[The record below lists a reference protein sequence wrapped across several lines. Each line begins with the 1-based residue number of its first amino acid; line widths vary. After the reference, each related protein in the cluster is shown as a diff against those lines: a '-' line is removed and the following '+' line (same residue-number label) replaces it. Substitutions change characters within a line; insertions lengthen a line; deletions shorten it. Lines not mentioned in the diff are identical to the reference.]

1 MFVLLGKESIKNYDY
16 FSLVSHSDINANER
30 LKEKLDF
37 LGISQIRKETVS
49 HLKEI
54 FLQNSDHILSSF
66 YSKLHSNQHM
76 HEIIEA
82 HTTDERLKK
91 SFYLY
96 MESLFDDDLDINY
109 VFRRRSIAE
118 VHARIGLT
126 PDWMLSAYTIL
137 NQLFVPLITSTLH
150 KKPKQ
155 MLDAILAYES
165 IITLDQQIVVET
177 YMELQSNTFI
187 SGLSDIITFNAEIDE
202 LKQLIE
208 FQERQKEDSFFV
220 TTSVQELNASVEE
233 VSGSI
238 STVSEST
245 TARLHELNE
254 DIDTLQEISVF
265 LKKVD
270 SQQIAVQSN
279 VHKLAEYVKNLEQVM
294 EVIRNIAEQTNLLA
308 LNASIE
314 AARAGE
320 HGKGFSIVAEEVRK
334 LADHTKGS
342 LQSVNEDMKQLMAIT
357 SNISNVTQDSSQKLH
372 DGVEDIEKIA
382 TRLGEL
388 NSSLQKVGSQFQE
401 IAQVTEEQ
409 AIATDSIAHKNH
421 DIAESTELGEA
432 IARRTG
438 EAVYKLSKMIDQ
450 FRVTTISK
458 NMRMSQ
464 EDLLQLAI
472 TDHLLWRW
480 KVYNLIL
487 GFEQMNEHEVASH
500 LDCRL
505 GKWYYG
511 IANKLFGNE
520 QAYKEVEQPHIR
532 IHQLAKEAVKAVN
545 QGDKEKA
552 EQILLEIHQV
562 SKVVVEKLTI
572 LKNIII
578 QQKEKYKNSVHA
590 RK

>member
-1 MFVLLGKESIKNYDY
+1 MLKREDIKNYNY
-16 FSLVSHSDINANER
+16 FSLVSHSDIDANER

-49 HLKEI
+49 QLKEI
-54 FLQNSDHILSSF
+54 FLKNSTSILSSF
-66 YSKLHSNQHM
+66 YERLHSNPYM
-76 HEIIEA
+76 HELIKS
-82 HTTDERLKK
+82 HTTDEKLKK
-91 SFYLY
+91 NFHLY
-96 MESLFDDDLDINY
+96 MVSLFDDDLDINY
-109 VFRRRSIAE
+109 VFRRRAIAE

-126 PDWMLSAYTIL
+126 PDWMLSAYTLL
-137 NQLFVPLITSTLH
+137 NQLFTPIITRTLY

-165 IITLDQQIVVET
+165 IITLDQQIVTET

-187 SGLSDIITFNAEIDE
+187 SGLSEIISYNAEIDE

-208 FQERQKEDSFFV
+208 FQERQKEDSHSV
-220 TTSVQELNASVEE
+220 MESVQELNASVEE
-233 VSGSI
+233 VSAS
-238 STVSEST
+238 VSVVSQSSNE
-245 TARLHELNE
+245 RLHELDE
-254 DIDTLQEISVF
+254 DIQTL
-265 LKKVD
+265 
-270 SQQIAVQSN
+270 QQIADFLKEVDVQQDSVYTDVN
-279 VHKLAEYVKNLEQVM
+279 QLAGRVKNMEQVI

-342 LQSVNEDMKQLMAIT
+342 LHSINEDMKQLIT
-357 SNISNVTQDSSQKLH
+357 LTSSITNMTQDASQKLH
-372 DGVEDIEKIA
+372 DGVQYTEKVVV
-382 TRLGEL
+382 RLSEL
-388 NSSLQKVGSQFQE
+388 NNMLQEVGTQFTD

-409 AIATDSIAHKNH
+409 AVATDGIAHKNR
-421 DIAESTELGEA
+421 DIAEATELGEA
-432 IARRTG
+432 VAKRTG
-438 EAVYKLSKMIDQ
+438 QAVYTLSKMIDQ

-480 KVYNLIL
+480 KIYNLIL
-487 GFEQMNEHEVASH
+487 GFEKMNESDVTSH
-500 LDCRL
+500 QACRL

-511 IANKLFGNE
+511 IASKLFGHE
-520 QAYKEVEQPHIR
+520 TAYKEVEQPHIR

-545 QGDKEKA
+545 QGNKEKA
-552 EQILLEIHQV
+552 EQCLIDIHHT
-562 SKVVVEKLTI
+562 SKEVVEKLTE
-572 LKNIII
+572 LKNVIV
-578 QQKEKYKNSVHA
+578 QQKEKYRSSVHS
-590 RK
+590 RR

>member
-1 MFVLLGKESIKNYDY
+1 MLKREGIKNYDY
-16 FSLVSHSDINANER
+16 FSLVSHSDIEANER

-49 HLKEI
+49 QLKEI
-54 FLQNSDHILSSF
+54 FLKNSENILSNF
-66 YSKLHSNQHM
+66 YKRLHLNPYM
-76 HEIIEA
+76 HEIITK
-82 HTTDERLKK
+82 HTTDERLKQT
-91 SFYLY
+91 FHLY
-96 MESLFDDDLDINY
+96 MISLFDDDLDINY

-126 PDWMLSAYTIL
+126 PDWMLSAYTLL
-137 NQLFVPLITSTLH
+137 NQLFIPLITSTLH
-150 KKPKQ
+150 RKPKL

-177 YMELQSNTFI
+177 YMEIQSNTFI
-187 SGLSDIITFNAEIDE
+187 SGLSDIITYNAEIDE

-208 FQERQKEDSFFV
+208 FQQRQKQDSYSV

-233 VSGSI
+233 VSAS
-238 STVSEST
+238 VSVVSQSSNEH
-245 TARLHELNE
+245 LHELSG
-254 DIDTLQEISVF
+254 DIHTLQQISVF
-265 LKKVD
+265 LKEVD
-270 SQQIAVQSN
+270 DQQTIVQSD
-279 VHKLAEYVKNLEQVM
+279 VRQLVDCVKNMEQVI
-294 EVIRNIAEQTNLLA
+294 EVIKNIAEQTNLLA

-342 LQSVNEDMKQLMAIT
+342 LHSINEDMKQLMTFT
-357 SNISNVTQDSSQKLH
+357 SNISNVTQDASQRLH
-372 DGVEDIEKIA
+372 DGVEHTKNIA
-382 TRLGEL
+382 LRLSEL
-388 NSSLQKVGSQFQE
+388 NNSLQKIGIQFQD

-421 DIAESTELGEA
+421 DIAEATELGEN
-432 IARRTG
+432 IAQRTG
-438 EAVYKLSKMIDQ
+438 EAVYTLSKMIDQ

-487 GFEQMNEHEVASH
+487 GYEKMNENDVSSH

-511 IANKLFGNE
+511 MANKLFGHE
-520 QAYKEVEQPHIR
+520 KAYKEVEQPHIQ
-532 IHQLAKEAVKAVN
+532 IHQLAKEAVKAIN
-545 QGDKEKA
+545 QGNKERA
-552 EQILLEIHQV
+552 EQILIEIHQV
-562 SKVVVEKLTI
+562 SKEVVEKLTI

-578 QQKEKYKNSVHA
+578 QQKEKYRTSVHS